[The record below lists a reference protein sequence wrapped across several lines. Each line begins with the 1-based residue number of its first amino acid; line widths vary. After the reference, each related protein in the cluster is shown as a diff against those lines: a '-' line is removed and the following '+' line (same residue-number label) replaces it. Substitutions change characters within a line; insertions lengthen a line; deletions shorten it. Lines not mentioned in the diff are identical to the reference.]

1 MFDLSKLST
10 RYRVRRMTDS
20 DADDILALCRQN
32 TQYYQF
38 CGRQPS
44 KELILND
51 LRLTPPDTSADAK
64 YYVGFYDGDT
74 LMAVMDLIEGYP
86 DLETAFIGFFMMN
99 RQFQGKQHGTGIIQE
114 AFLYLK
120 ESGIKSVL
128 LGIDKEN
135 PQSAH
140 FWKKNGFHV
149 IRDVVQEGGTIF
161 VAEKTL

>member
-20 DADDILALCRQN
+20 DADDILALCLQN

-38 CGRQPS
+38 CLRQPS
-44 KELILND
+44 RALILED
-51 LRLTPPDTSADAK
+51 LHMTPPDTSADAK

-86 DLETAFIGFFMMN
+86 DADSAFIGFFMMN
-99 RQFQGKQHGTGIIQE
+99 RQFQGKQIGTGIVQ
-114 AFLYLK
+114 AVCQYLK
-120 ESGIKSVL
+120 ESGVKSVL
-128 LGIDKEN
+128 LGIDREN
-135 PQSAH
+135 PQSTH
-140 FWKKNGFHV
+140 FWKKNGFRV
-149 IRDVVQEGGTIF
+149 IREVVQEGRTIL